1 MRQSIVSGAASL
13 LLSVSALSL
22 AGAADA
28 RCLASKRPIQ
38 GQLAVMRLA
47 NHTGQGLKGYQIEL
61 AHPAC
66 AEATGLEG
74 APVRLDGVR
83 TVQILTSDDAGERK
97 LDSLI
102 GEKIVVA
109 GYVDVPDP
117 ERHTGDAVLSNA
129 WLIAVP
135 STGEGVTQAAL
146 TADDGQ
152 ADDADESE
160 TTGPKHTEIAT
171 LNANG
176 EVSAYQPP
184 QNPNVSD
191 IEARLARFVTQFYLS
206 GENVSPDVL
215 RGIYAAKV
223 NYFGK
228 TGTPLAKIVRDKL
241 NYYARW
247 PSREF
252 TLQPGTLAIRP
263 MRGPGR
269 VYELTFVYDF
279 KVASATKRTGGTG
292 YARLQVDLTE
302 GRGKIVRETGKVI
315 DRY

>member
-1 MRQSIVSGAASL
+1 MRVLLCLLAALTVAS
-13 LLSVSALSL
+13 S
-22 AGAADA
+22 ADA
-28 RCLASKRPIQ
+28 RCLSSKRPIQ

-47 NHTGQGLKGYQIEL
+47 SQAGAGLKGYQIEL

-66 AEATGLEG
+66 ADATSLEG
-74 APVRLDGVR
+74 APIRLDGVR
-83 TVQILTSDDAGERK
+83 TVQILTSDAAGERK

-102 GEKIVVA
+102 GEHIVVA
-109 GYVDVPDP
+109 GYLDAADP

-135 STGEGVTQAAL
+135 STGEGITPAAVTV
-146 TADDGQ
+146 DDGQ
-152 ADDADESE
+152 PEETATDTEESR
-160 TTGPKHTEIAT
+160 PHTEIAT
-171 LNANG
+171 LDANG
-176 EVSAYQPP
+176 EASAYLQPKS
-184 QNPNVSD
+184 PNVSD

-206 GENVSPDVL
+206 GDTVSPDIL

-228 TGTPLAKIVRDKL
+228 PGTTLDAIIRDKL
-241 NYYARW
+241 KYYARW
-247 PSREF
+247 PSR
-252 TLQPGTLAIRP
+252 TYVLQPGTLAIRP
-263 MRGPGR
+263 LRNGGR

-279 KVASATKRTGGTG
+279 QVASGAKRTGGTG
-292 YARLQVDLTE
+292 YSRLQVDLAE

>member
-1 MRQSIVSGAASL
+1 MHPKSFCLLGTALASIL
-13 LLSVSALSL
+13 LAT
-22 AGAADA
+22 AADA

-38 GQLAVMRLA
+38 GQLAVMRL
-47 NHTGQGLKGYQIEL
+47 GSQSGGSLKGYQIEL

-66 AEATGLEG
+66 ADATSLEG

-83 TVQILTSDDAGERK
+83 TVQILTSDGAGERK

-102 GEKIVVA
+102 GEKIIVA
-109 GYVDVPDP
+109 GYLDAPDP

-135 STGEGVTQAAL
+135 STGEGVTSTAVA
-146 TADDGQ
+146 ADDGQ
-152 ADDADESE
+152 LDDTADAA
-160 TTGPKHTEIAT
+160 PAHTDIST
-171 LNANG
+171 LNADG
-176 EVSAYQPP
+176 EASAYQPP
-184 QNPNVSD
+184 QSPNVSD

-206 GENVSPDVL
+206 GENVSPDIL
-215 RGIYAAKV
+215 RGIYASKV

-228 TGTPLAKIVRDKL
+228 PGTPLDRIVRDKL
-241 NYYARW
+241 SYYSRW

-263 MRGPGR
+263 LRNAGR

-292 YARLQVDLTE
+292 YARLQVDLAE
-302 GRGKIVRETGKVI
+302 GKGKIVRETGKVI
-315 DRY
+315 DRF

>member
-1 MRQSIVSGAASL
+1 MRALIGTFLCLAAAVP
-13 LLSVSALSL
+13 SV
-22 AGAADA
+22 DA

-47 NHTGQGLKGYQIEL
+47 NEAGSGLKGYQIEL
-61 AHPAC
+61 LHPAC
-66 AEATGLEG
+66 ADATSLEG

-83 TVQILTSDDAGERK
+83 TVQILTSDAAGEHK

-102 GEKIVVA
+102 GEHIVVA
-109 GYVDVPDP
+109 GYLDAPDP
-117 ERHTGDAVLSNA
+117 ERHTGDAVLANA

-135 STGEGVTQAAL
+135 STGEGVTNVAVN
-146 TADDGQ
+146 ADDGQ
-152 ADDADESE
+152 PDE
-160 TTGPKHTEIAT
+160 TTDAVDMSVASHPHTDIAT
-171 LNANG
+171 LDANG
-176 EVSAYQPP
+176 EASAYHQPK
-184 QNPNVSD
+184 NPNTSD

-206 GENVSPDVL
+206 GDNVSPDVL

-228 TGTPLAKIVRDKL
+228 RDTPLDKIVRDKL
-241 NYYARW
+241 KYYARW

-263 MRGPGR
+263 LRNTGR
-269 VYELTFVYDF
+269 IYELTFVYDF
-279 KVASATKRTGGTG
+279 KVASGAKRTGGTG
-292 YARLQVDLTE
+292 YARLQVDLAE
-302 GRGKIVRETGKVI
+302 GHGKIVRETGKVI

>member
-1 MRQSIVSGAASL
+1 MHPNAPFLLGTALASIVFATS
-13 LLSVSALSL
+13 
-22 AGAADA
+22 ADA

-38 GQLAVMRLA
+38 GQLTVMRVA
-47 NHTGQGLKGYQIEL
+47 GHSGGQLKGYQIEL

-66 AEATGLEG
+66 ADATNLEG
-74 APVRLDGVR
+74 APVRIEGLR
-83 TVQILTSDDAGERK
+83 TVQILTSDAAGERK
-97 LDSLI
+97 LDSLT
-102 GEKIVVA
+102 GEKIIVA
-109 GYVDVPDP
+109 GYLDAPDP

-135 STGEGVTQAAL
+135 STGEGVTSAAVS
-146 TADDGQ
+146 ADDGQ
-152 ADDADESE
+152 PGDDEDGDTA
-160 TTGPKHTEIAT
+160 PPPRHTDIAT
-171 LNANG
+171 LNADG

-184 QNPNVSD
+184 KNPNASD

-206 GENVSPDVL
+206 GENVSPDIL
-215 RGIYAAKV
+215 RGIYASKV

-228 TGTPLAKIVRDKL
+228 PGTPLEKIVRDKL
-241 NYYARW
+241 NYYSRW

-252 TLQPGTLAIRP
+252 SLQPGSLAIRP
-263 MRGPGR
+263 LRNAGR

-292 YARLQVDLTE
+292 YARLQVDLSE
-302 GRGKIVRETGKVI
+302 GKGKIVRETGKVI

>member
-1 MRQSIVSGAASL
+1 MRIFIGLLICLAAMSP
-13 LLSVSALSL
+13 
-22 AGAADA
+22 ADA

-38 GQLAVMRLA
+38 GQLALMRLESQA
-47 NHTGQGLKGYQIEL
+47 GAGLKGYQIEL

-66 AEATGLEG
+66 AGATSLEG

-83 TVQILTSDDAGERK
+83 TVQILTSDEAGERK

-102 GEKIVVA
+102 GEHIVVA
-109 GYVDVPDP
+109 GYLDAPDP

-135 STGEGVTQAAL
+135 STGEGVTNAAV

-152 ADDADESE
+152 PDQNAGDTEDSR
-160 TTGPKHTEIAT
+160 PHTDIST
-171 LNANG
+171 LDANG
-176 EVSAYQPP
+176 EASAYQPP
-184 QNPNVSD
+184 KSPNVSD

-206 GENVSPDVL
+206 GDNVSPDIL
-215 RGIYAAKV
+215 RGIYSAKV

-228 TGTPLAKIVRDKL
+228 PGTPLDKIIRDKL

-247 PSREF
+247 PSR
-252 TLQPGTLAIRP
+252 TYVLQPGTLAIRALHD
-263 MRGPGR
+263 GGR

-279 KVASATKRTGGTG
+279 QVASGAKRTGGTG
-292 YARLQVDLTE
+292 YSRLQVDLAE
-302 GRGKIVRETGKVI
+302 GHGKIVRETGKVI
-315 DRY
+315 DRF

>member
-1 MRQSIVSGAASL
+1 MRPKALIVLGTALVSIAVATAAE
-13 LLSVSALSL
+13 
-22 AGAADA
+22 A

-38 GQLAVMRLA
+38 GQLTVMRLGSQ
-47 NHTGQGLKGYQIEL
+47 TGGSLKGYQIEL
-61 AHPAC
+61 ARPAC
-66 AEATGLEG
+66 AEATSLEG
-74 APVRLDGVR
+74 APIQLDGVR
-83 TVQILTSDDAGERK
+83 TVQILTSDTAGEQK

-102 GEKIVVA
+102 GEKIIIA
-109 GYVDVPDP
+109 GYIDAPDP

-135 STGEGVTQAAL
+135 STGEGVTSAAVA
-146 TADDGQ
+146 ADDGQ
-152 ADDADESE
+152 PTDGDDA
-160 TTGPKHTEIAT
+160 TPQHTDIAT

-184 QNPNVSD
+184 KNPNTSD

-215 RGIYAAKV
+215 RGIYASKV

-228 TGTPLAKIVRDKL
+228 QGTSLEKIVRDKL

-263 MRGPGR
+263 LRSAGR

-292 YARLQVDLTE
+292 YTRLQVDLAE
-302 GRGKIVRETGKVI
+302 GKGKIVRETGKVI

>member
-1 MRQSIVSGAASL
+1 MRVLLWLLAALTVAS
-13 LLSVSALSL
+13 S
-22 AGAADA
+22 ADA
-28 RCLASKRPIQ
+28 RCLSSKRPIQ

-47 NHTGQGLKGYQIEL
+47 SQAGAGLKGYQIEL

-66 AEATGLEG
+66 ADATSLEG
-74 APVRLDGVR
+74 APIRLDGVR
-83 TVQILTSDDAGERK
+83 TVQILTSDAAGERK

-102 GEKIVVA
+102 GEHIVVA
-109 GYVDVPDP
+109 GYLDAADP

-135 STGEGVTQAAL
+135 STGEGITPAAVTV
-146 TADDGQ
+146 DDGQ
-152 ADDADESE
+152 PEETATDTEESR
-160 TTGPKHTEIAT
+160 PHTDIAT
-171 LNANG
+171 LDANG
-176 EVSAYQPP
+176 EASAYHQPKS
-184 QNPNVSD
+184 PNVSD

-206 GENVSPDVL
+206 GENVSPDIL

-228 TGTPLAKIVRDKL
+228 PGTTLDAIIRDKL
-241 NYYARW
+241 KYYARW
-247 PSREF
+247 PSR
-252 TLQPGTLAIRP
+252 TYVLQPGTLAIRP
-263 MRGPGR
+263 LRNGGR

-279 KVASATKRTGGTG
+279 QVASGAKRTGGTG
-292 YARLQVDLTE
+292 YSRLQVDLAE